1 MRNLCITVLCLAL
14 VPGIAAAQSQ
24 PATKHDS
31 EQLLAAIKTA
41 ATCPSTPVS
50 CGQTVNGNL
59 TAGGCKLPNSNT
71 LVNNFTFTGTIG
83 ESVGATLSSSAFTP
97 VLELANPEGDVTNSS
112 NAQAPGEIQIN
123 TALNMAGT
131 WTWMVTN
138 TDPSASGAY
147 TFNFTCGTT
156 PPKCIPN
163 NTTTICLENSRFQ
176 VTATFDA
183 GASGSGQAQAVQ
195 LTTDTGYLWFFEST
209 NVEVVLKVLDGCGLN
224 GHYWVFA
231 GGLTN
236 VNVVITVT
244 DTQTGMKQT
253 YTNPANTTF
262 QPIQDTSA
270 FSTCP

>member
-1 MRNLCITVLCLAL
+1 MRNLCIPVLCLTL
-14 VPGIAAAQSQ
+14 VPGIAAAHSQ
-24 PATKHDS
+24 PAKQQAS
-31 EQLLAAIKTA
+31 EKLLAAIKTA
-41 ATCPSTPVS
+41 AACPSTPVA

-59 TAGGCKLPNSNT
+59 TAGGCTLADGT
-71 LVNNFTFTGTIG
+71 LVNNFTFTGTIS

-138 TDPSASGAY
+138 TAPGATGAY
-147 TFNFTCGTT
+147 TFNFTCGSNA
-156 PPKCIPN
+156 PKCIPN
-163 NTTTICLENSRFQ
+163 TTNTICLENSRFQ
-176 VTATFDA
+176 VTATFNA
-183 GASGSGQAQAVQ
+183 GASGSGDAQAVQ

-244 DTQTGMKQT
+244 DTQTGMKQV

>member
-1 MRNLCITVLCLAL
+1 MRNLCIPVLCLTLA
-14 VPGIAAAQSQ
+14 PGIAVPQSQ
-24 PATKHDS
+24 PEKKQAS

-41 ATCPSTPVS
+41 ATCPSVPIA

-59 TAGGCKLPNSNT
+59 TMGGCTLSDGT
-71 LVNNFTFTGTIG
+71 LVNNFTFKGTIG

-138 TDPSASGAY
+138 TASSESGAY
-147 TFNFTCGTT
+147 TFNFTCGST

-163 NTTTICLENSRFQ
+163 NSTLICLQNSRFQ
-176 VTATFDA
+176 VTATFNA
-183 GASGSGQAQAVQ
+183 GASGSGNAQAVQ

-236 VNVVITVT
+236 VNVAITVT
-244 DTQTGMKQT
+244 DTQTGMQKT